1 MEGHHWIILLIA
13 GIAGIIGVILLCYL
27 WISRSAKPYLFK
39 DIHKIP
45 FNRTVLVLGTA
56 KFAPAGGINLYYK
69 YRMKAAAE
77 LYHAGKG
84 SHFIVSGAGRL
95 NEEDEAADMEDSLIR
110 RGIPGEKI
118 TRDEWGLRT
127 LDSLVRCS
135 RVFGENKIT
144 VVSQRFHVER
154 AVFTGRKLGMNVAGF
169 IAAPV
174 RGKIA
179 VKMILREGLAR
190 IKCILDLYILDTRP
204 AASKKF

>member
-1 MEGHHWIILLIA
+1 MKWHLWIILLIT
-13 GIAGIIGVILLCYL
+13 GIAGIIGVILLCYI

-84 SHFIVSGAGRL
+84 SHFIVSGAGRSK
-95 NEEDEAADMEDSLIR
+95 EEDEAADMEDSLIG
-110 RGIPGEKI
+110 RGVPGESI

-127 LDSLVRCS
+127 LDSLIRCS

-144 VVSQRFHVER
+144 VVSQRFHIER
-154 AVFTGRKLGMNVAGF
+154 AVFTGRKLGMNIAGF
-169 IAAPV
+169 IAEPV

-190 IKCILDLYILDTRP
+190 MKCILDLYILNTHPRSLP
-204 AASKKF
+204 KN